1 MWKSSSILT
10 FDMRRL
16 SLWPYVVAATFFGAE
31 FLLTLLVSC
40 SVLPILVRRD
50 GVVGNPDLIH
60 RMREVSWI
68 MALVSLVCCCCY
80 LHLAL
85 EESEPLL
92 VSQSNWLTGDEEV
105 RLMGRYML
113 WAFLAPLQ
121 WVSFARLYTTA
132 SWKEI
137 ASVFFT
143 TSLVMLLGL
152 LSATSRTL
160 SSGQVIWEWQGRIY
174 FTASLICYLFMF
186 GQVYSLP
193 LDPICIPSARKYL
206 RFAIVLWTAYPAAHA
221 SRSLGLLSLWQEQVF
236 CYTLLDVIAKG
247 VTLWICF
254 SGPAFRIFLNSLGNH
269 QIQSAM
275 IDWKITVGDPDWNI
289 KTPSTDGLAAM
300 QFHWLGGNSVGT
312 NFLQVV
318 LDDDGS
324 RESLLSTARLID
336 ADPSFSTRKVPVI
349 LRLKAERVQAL
360 LFVSR
365 AVWGNRQIACALLQ
379 GVDSVPVQ
387 GSVAASASESAS
399 LAAASAAVVA
409 KSPPTKLLEESA
421 GEGADEGS
429 ERGTVRTMRTA
440 ASSIGG
446 AIPLFRVDGRS
457 PT

>member
-1 MWKSSSILT
+1 MRKSSSILT

-60 RMREVSWI
+60 RMR
-68 MALVSLVCCCCY
+68 CY

-137 ASVFFT
+137 ASVSFT

-174 FTASLICYLFMF
+174 FTASLICYLLMF

-300 QFHWLGGNSVGT
+300 QFHWLGGDSVGT
-312 NFLQVV
+312 NFLQGV

-349 LRLKAERVQAL
+349 LRQREFKPCFLCHVL
-360 LFVSR
+360 
-365 AVWGNRQIACALLQ
+365 C
-379 GVDSVPVQ
+379 
-387 GSVAASASESAS
+387 
-399 LAAASAAVVA
+399 
-409 KSPPTKLLEESA
+409 
-421 GEGADEGS
+421 
-429 ERGTVRTMRTA
+429 
-440 ASSIGG
+440 G
-446 AIPLFRVDGRS
+446 AIAKLHVPFFKGWILFQCKGQWQLQLRNLLHWQLHQLLWLRRVRQPNSWKNQLERELMKDPREARSELCGRLFRPLGERSLCSVWMEKSNMMEIAWKSLNNTSSVD
-457 PT
+457 